1 MEQALGS
8 RLEEMLEESGPT
20 VQEVVSPITDEETKR
35 NLRSN
40 DEEED
45 FLDEGTEK
53 KKKKKQGPWNNINQQ
68 FFIFF
73 ILDTVFAMFR
83 KDSWHLRLF

>member
-1 MEQALGS
+1 MLYTYISLEQALGT

-35 NLRSN
+35 NLRSS

-45 FLDEGTEK
+45 FLDEGTVKQFAGSK
-53 KKKKKQGPWNNINQQ
+53 KY
-68 FFIFF
+68 
-73 ILDTVFAMFR
+73 
-83 KDSWHLRLF
+83 

>member
-1 MEQALGS
+1 
-8 RLEEMLEESGPT
+8 MLEESGPT

-53 KKKKKQGPWNNINQQ
+53 KKKKKARSLEQHKP
-68 FFIFF
+68 
-73 ILDTVFAMFR
+73 TVFYFF
-83 KDSWHLRLF
+83 HLGYSVCYV